1 MTPIKHEEFE
11 GIRVTPNLYTTL
23 NEIDTFSQALD
34 DVLAKGI
41 TAYLRRSQLV
51 FELDLSACRLRASPK
66 VLVDSFGRRKL
77 RSRALLTN

>member
-23 NEIDTFSQALD
+23 NEIDTFSQAID

-41 TAYLRRSQLV
+41 TAS
-51 FELDLSACRLRASPK
+51 
-66 VLVDSFGRRKL
+66 
-77 RSRALLTN
+77 